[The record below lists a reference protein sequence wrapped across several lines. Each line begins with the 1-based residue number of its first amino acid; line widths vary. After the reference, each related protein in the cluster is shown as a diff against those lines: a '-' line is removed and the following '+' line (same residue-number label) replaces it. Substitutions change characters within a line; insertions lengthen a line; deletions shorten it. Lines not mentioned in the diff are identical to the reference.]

1 MEEQPALRAQRTPMP
16 RRGRVPNIG
25 RGIGLALL
33 LAATPG
39 LAQLSP
45 VTLEPQDLAP
55 LQAFVHDHRIVDDP
69 DSLAELAYVVAGDDR
84 RIISGAGDRVYARG
98 ELQHGEHYALYR
110 VGERYVDAVS
120 DEVLGLELIAIG
132 QAQVEQS
139 EGDIVALR
147 VLSATQ
153 EVRNEDIV
161 LPLEAR
167 ESLGELVT
175 RMPPPQIS
183 GTILGV
189 PDGVRFIGSL
199 QFVALDR
206 GRRDGLEMGHV
217 LEVAQQGEQVVDP
230 RSGELLE
237 LPGNAAGLVLVAKTY
252 PKMSYGLVMHATRS
266 LAVGDTVQ
274 APRGQP
280 GVALQ

>member
-1 MEEQPALRAQRTPMP
+1 MEEQPAPRAQRTPV
-16 RRGRVPNIG
+16 RRVSVRNMG

-39 LAQLSP
+39 LAQPLP
-45 VTLEPQDLAP
+45 VTLEPLPLAP

-69 DSLAELAYVVAGDDR
+69 DSLAGLAYVVAGDDR

-98 ELQHGEHYALYR
+98 ELQYGERYGLYR
-110 VGERYVDAVS
+110 VGERYVDAGS

-132 QAQVEQS
+132 QARVEQS
-139 EGDIVALR
+139 EGDIAALR

-167 ESLGELVT
+167 ESLDELVT

-183 GTILGV
+183 GTLLGV

-199 QFVALDR
+199 QVVALDR

-230 RSGELLE
+230 RSGEWLE
-237 LPGNAAGLVLVAKTY
+237 LPGNAAGLVLVVKTY

-266 LAVGDTVQ
+266 LAVGDAVQ
-274 APRGQP
+274 APREQL

>member
-1 MEEQPALRAQRTPMP
+1 MEEQPAPRAQRTPV
-16 RRGRVPNIG
+16 RRVSVRNMG

-33 LAATPG
+33 LAATPC
-39 LAQLSP
+39 LAQPLP
-45 VTLEPQDLAP
+45 VTLEPLPLAP

-84 RIISGAGDRVYARG
+84 RIISGAGDRVYVRG
-98 ELQHGEHYALYR
+98 ELQHGERYALYR
-110 VGERYVDAVS
+110 VGERYVDAGS

-132 QAQVEQS
+132 QARVEQS
-139 EGDIVALR
+139 EGDIAALR
-147 VLSATQ
+147 ILSATQ

-167 ESLGELVT
+167 ESLDELVT
-175 RMPPPQIS
+175 RMPPPQLS
-183 GTILGV
+183 GTLLGV

-199 QFVALDR
+199 QVVALDR

-230 RSGELLE
+230 RSGEWLK
-237 LPGNAAGLVLVAKTY
+237 LPGNAAGLVLVVKTY
-252 PKMSYGLVMHATRS
+252 PKMSYGLVMQATRS

-274 APRGQP
+274 APREP
-280 GVALQ
+280 LEVVLQ

>member
-1 MEEQPALRAQRTPMP
+1 MEEQPAPRAQRTPV
-16 RRGRVPNIG
+16 RRVSVRNMG

-39 LAQLSP
+39 LAQPLP
-45 VTLEPQDLAP
+45 VTLEPLPLAP

-69 DSLAELAYVVAGDDR
+69 DSLAGLAYVVAGDDR

-98 ELQHGEHYALYR
+98 ELQYGERYGLYR
-110 VGERYVDAVS
+110 AGERYVDAVS

-132 QAQVEQS
+132 QARVERS
-139 EGDIVALR
+139 EGDIAALR

-167 ESLGELVT
+167 ESLDELVT

-183 GTILGV
+183 GTLLGV

-199 QFVALDR
+199 QVVALDR

-217 LEVAQQGEQVVDP
+217 LEVAQQGEPVVDP
-230 RSGELLE
+230 RSGEWLE
-237 LPGNAAGLVLVAKTY
+237 LPGNAAGLVLVVKTY

-266 LAVGDTVQ
+266 LAVGDAVQ
-274 APRGQP
+274 APREQL

>member
-1 MEEQPALRAQRTPMP
+1 MEEQPAPRAQRTPVC
-16 RRGRVPNIG
+16 RGRVRNMG

-39 LAQLSP
+39 LEQPLP
-45 VTLEPQDLAP
+45 VTLEPLPLAP

-69 DSLAELAYVVAGDDR
+69 DSLAGLAYVVAGDDR

-98 ELQHGEHYALYR
+98 ELQYGERYGLYR
-110 VGERYVDAVS
+110 AGERYVDAVS

-132 QAQVEQS
+132 QARVERS
-139 EGDIVALR
+139 EGDIAALR

-167 ESLGELVT
+167 ESLDELVT

-183 GTILGV
+183 GTLLGV

-199 QFVALDR
+199 QVVALDR

-217 LEVAQQGEQVVDP
+217 LEVAQQGEPVVDP
-230 RSGELLE
+230 RSGEWLE
-237 LPGNAAGLVLVAKTY
+237 LPGNAAGLVLVVKTY

-266 LAVGDTVQ
+266 LAVGDAVQ
-274 APRGQP
+274 APREQL

>member
-1 MEEQPALRAQRTPMP
+1 MEEQPAPQAQRTPVRPVSVRNM
-16 RRGRVPNIG
+16 G

-39 LAQLSP
+39 LAQPLP
-45 VTLEPQDLAP
+45 VTLEPLPLAP

-69 DSLAELAYVVAGDDR
+69 DSLAGLAYVGAGDDR

-98 ELQHGEHYALYR
+98 ELQYGERYGLYR
-110 VGERYVDAVS
+110 AGERYVDAVS
-120 DEVLGLELIAIG
+120 EEVLGLELSAIG
-132 QAQVEQS
+132 QARVERS
-139 EGDIVALR
+139 EGDIAALR

-167 ESLGELVT
+167 ESLDELVP
-175 RMPPPQIS
+175 RMPPPQLS
-183 GTILGV
+183 GTLLGV

-199 QFVALDR
+199 QVVALDR

-217 LEVAQQGEQVVDP
+217 LEVAQQGEPVVDP
-230 RSGELLE
+230 RSGAWLE
-237 LPGNAAGLVLVAKTY
+237 LSGNAAGLVLVVKTY

-266 LAVGDTVQ
+266 LAVGDAVQ
-274 APRGQP
+274 APREQL